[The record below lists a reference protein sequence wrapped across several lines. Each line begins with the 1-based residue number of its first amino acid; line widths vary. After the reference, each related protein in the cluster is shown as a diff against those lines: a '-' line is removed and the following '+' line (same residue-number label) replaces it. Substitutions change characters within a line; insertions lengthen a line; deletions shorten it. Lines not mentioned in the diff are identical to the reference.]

1 MNRDPDSEKDPFE
14 VYTDAAFDNAYDES
28 DIEHLPE
35 WEGTTEVPVPPAE
48 MSQEVRNW
56 LLITHLSA
64 LAGNIVPFGQ
74 IIGPLVC
81 WQSKKEEYPE
91 VVAHG
96 KAALNFQLSMLL
108 YIILCIPLI
117 FVVIGIPLLI
127 AVAIY
132 QLVGTIIG
140 GVKASQGELYRYP
153 LSIRFIR

>member
-1 MNRDPDSEKDPFE
+1 MER
-14 VYTDAAFDNAYDES
+14 
-28 DIEHLPE
+28 LPE
-35 WEGTTEVPVPPAE
+35 EEQETTQPAPE
-48 MSQEVRNW
+48 APAATDQEVRNW

-64 LAGNIVPFGQ
+64 LAGNVVPFGQ

-108 YIILCIPLI
+108 YIVLCIPLI